1 MVWEIPFK
9 FESLLHLVQ
18 KWAATRN
25 YPFLYSTFFDLRNCY
40 INSWDHSL
48 LASSLAVP
56 FSFRP
61 TVGSQWSYPWYS
73 PKVVSRGEWTF
84 REWTFREFFRATQ
97 WVHLSHLTRGLD
109 WREGV
114 GWVRSVKVL
123 VTKSFQNHD
132 FFFWSI
138 WKFYPR
144 KLKIYRPWCLLQR
157 FLWILWEKFF
167 SQENMILI
175 FFIWSHQFQI
185 VPDDDDSTLAGH
197 EGSRYNL
204 RWPHLWQKVDWGMAE
219 WKQYVT
225 NHRHRYN
232 PRPTVWLDAKIDF
245 LQKIC
250 CHDAFDCM
258 SHFEFYDLNILWL
271 DLEIFGDKIWT
282 KILKQLY
289 FV

>member
-1 MVWEIPFK
+1 M
-9 FESLLHLVQ
+9 Q

-167 SQENMILI
+167 FPREYDPDIFHLEPSIPDSSGWRRLHPGRSWRIPLQPAMATPMTESRLRNGWVETIRHQSQAPVQPTAHCLVGCKNRFSAENLLPWCIWLHVAFRILW
-175 FFIWSHQFQI
+175 FKHPMVRSW
-185 VPDDDDSTLAGH
+185 
-197 EGSRYNL
+197 
-204 RWPHLWQKVDWGMAE
+204 
-219 WKQYVT
+219 
-225 NHRHRYN
+225 
-232 PRPTVWLDAKIDF
+232 DF
-245 LQKIC
+245 RRQ
-250 CHDAFDCM
+250 
-258 SHFEFYDLNILWL
+258 DLNQ
-271 DLEIFGDKIWT
+271 DS
-282 KILKQLY
+282 
-289 FV
+289 